1 MTDFSKSTTPTILI
15 VFGATGDLMR
25 RKLIPSLYQL
35 YQQKL
40 LPPLFHVIGYSRR
53 EWSDDEF
60 RALVSESLHGRI
72 KNIDDGVIHPF
83 LHLFSY
89 SSGLFDTVDGYNK
102 LAKRLGVRDKEW
114 STCANKFFYLAVPP
128 EYYETI
134 FRHLADS
141 HLATSHSKESG
152 WTRVIVEKPFGK
164 DLKTAEKLDALLG
177 KLFSEE
183 QIYRIDHYLG
193 KETVQN
199 ILAFRFS
206 NSFLEHTWNRHFIE
220 RIHIKISERIGIEG
234 RGEFFDG
241 VGLLRDVGQNHM
253 LQLLALFTMDT
264 PQDFDPQTVRAKR
277 AEVLRALQLFTSRDV
292 TEHTIRAQYDQYK
305 NEKNVDPS
313 SNTETYYLIR
323 AFIKNARW
331 RGVPII
337 LENGKSLKD
346 EIVKISVKF
355 RHPTPC
361 LCPEGKH
368 FHNVLRYQIQP
379 DERITIS
386 FWVKRPGTEI
396 LIEEKDFAFDYKQ
409 AYPDTEFMGPY
420 EKLLLDVLDGNQTLF
435 VSTAEI
441 MASWRFVDNIL
452 SAWKRGK
459 QPILTYAPGSDGPL
473 ERTTL
478 YPSSG

>member
-1 MTDFSKSTTPTILI
+1 MTDFSKSTTPTIFI

-35 YQQKL
+35 YQRKL

-60 RALVSESLHGRI
+60 RALVLASLQDRI
-72 KNIDDGVIHPF
+72 KNLDEGVIHPF

-89 SSGLFDTVDGYNK
+89 SSGFFDTVDGYNK
-102 LAKRLGVRDKEW
+102 LAQRLGVRDKEW

-141 HLATSHSKESG
+141 HLASSHSEESG

-164 DLKTAEKLDALLG
+164 NLKTAEKLDALLG

-183 QIYRIDHYLG
+183 QVYRIDHYLG

-206 NSFLEHTWNRHFIE
+206 NSFLEHAWNNDFIE
-220 RIHIKISERIGIEG
+220 RIHIKISEKIDIEG
-234 RGEFFDG
+234 RGELFDG
-241 VGLLRDVGQNHM
+241 VGMLRDMGQNHI

-264 PQDFDPQTVRAKR
+264 PKDFSADTIRAGR
-277 AEVLRALQLFTSRDV
+277 AEVLRALAPYTTRTV
-292 TEHTIRAQYDQYK
+292 REHTIRGQYEGYAR
-305 NEKNVDPS
+305 EKNVAPDTQ
-313 SNTETYYLIR
+313 TETYYMIR
-323 AFIKNARW
+323 AFIRTRRW

-337 LENGKSLKD
+337 LENGKALKD
-346 EIVKISVKF
+346 AIAKISVRF
-355 RHPTPC
+355 RHPAPC
-361 LCPEGKH
+361 LCPGDAH

-379 DERITIS
+379 QERISMS
-386 FWVKRPGTEI
+386 FWVKRPGTEMK
-396 LIEEKDFAFDYKQ
+396 IEENDFVFDYKQ

-420 EKLLLDVLDGNQTLF
+420 EKLLLDVLEGNQTLF
-435 VSTAEI
+435 VSTPEI
-441 MASWRFVDNIL
+441 MASWRFVDNVL
-452 SAWKRGK
+452 RSWKRSDQQVVLYKKG
-459 QPILTYAPGSDGPL
+459 TDGPI
-473 ERTTL
+473 ERATL
-478 YPSSG
+478 HP